1 MYYYYYKD
9 AGLPV
14 RKDDSKKG
22 PDGHSCPFCSDVY
35 DNAPNTICTCPK
47 CRQQRAEAESNVRQQ
62 AYYEDF
68 DYPEYVRED
77 EYDRREISVNTQT
90 MTALRSSELREKMG
104 RKR

>member
-68 DYPEYVRED
+68 DYPE
-77 EYDRREISVNTQT
+77 
-90 MTALRSSELREKMG
+90 
-104 RKR
+104 